1 MHFNL
6 FELFESFV
14 FELCEYFS
22 GTFNAK
28 LCEELKIERTEA
40 NIRKILTIV
49 DEWNIYKE
57 LKSIYKGETKA
68 VNPKR
73 K

>member
-6 FELFESFV
+6 FELFEFK
-14 FELCEYFS
+14 LCEYFR

-28 LCEELKIERTEA
+28 LCQELNIERTEE

-49 DEWNIYKE
+49 NEWNIYKE
-57 LKSIYKGETKA
+57 LKSYYKGKITKI
-68 VNPKR
+68 NPKR